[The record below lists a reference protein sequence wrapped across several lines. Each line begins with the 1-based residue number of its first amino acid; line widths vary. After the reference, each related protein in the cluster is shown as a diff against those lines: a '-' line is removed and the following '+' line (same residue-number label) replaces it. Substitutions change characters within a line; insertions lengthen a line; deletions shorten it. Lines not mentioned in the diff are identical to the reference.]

1 MKSHGIIHY
10 GLIVA
15 SFIISIEAYRQA
27 EFLWFGYF
35 VINFVDRLA
44 MSYSTKPNT
53 NNRSVKGGD
62 DL

>member
-1 MKSHGIIHY
+1 MKSHCIIHY

-44 MSYSTKPNT
+44 LAYSGNA
-53 NNRSVKGGD
+53 NGGNA
-62 DL
+62 

>member
-1 MKSHGIIHY
+1 MKTQNIIGY

-15 SFIISIEAYRQA
+15 SLIISIEAYRQA

-44 MSYSTKPNT
+44 LVCSGSSN
-53 NNRSVKGGD
+53 GGD
-62 DL
+62 A